1 MVLAKASILYI
12 YIYILDKV
20 MIFYYLVMSKKWK
33 ENRGNNQKKN
43 KILFLQTKF
52 ALLNQ
57 IDNSHSSLFF
67 VQLNIKLQEIFVKK
81 HLFIGFV
88 DRFLNNNKIK

>member
-81 HLFIGFV
+81 NIFSLDLLIGFSTTT
-88 DRFLNNNKIK
+88 K